1 MGNNNK
7 GSLILLTIISI
18 ATLLVAVAGATFGYF
33 NVSMN
38 GRGKDTT
45 IEVTNGTL
53 TVEHSENSSI
63 SVGAANAGTLVA
75 TKTFTING
83 LITGSSNLN
92 YEVDIKVNN
101 NTFEDNQL
109 VYTISSTND
118 ANNGSI
124 IPNNEER
131 VAIPSGNNTIVVG
144 KGLFAGPI
152 TNGATHTYTLK
163 IYVADGVSVKSDAKF
178 DAKVSIIQASK

>member
-7 GSLILLTIISI
+7 GSIVLLTIISI

-33 NVSMN
+33 NISMN
-38 GRGKDTT
+38 DKNKETT

-53 TVEHSENSSI
+53 TVEHADNSTV
-63 SVGAANAGTLVA
+63 SVGAANAGVLVA
-75 TKTFTING
+75 TKTFTISG

-92 YEVDIKVNN
+92 YEVDLKINN
-101 NTFEDNQL
+101 NTFADNQL
-109 VYTISSTND
+109 VYTINSIND
-118 ANNGSI
+118 SNNGTI
-124 IPNNEER
+124 IPNNDER
-131 VAIPSGNNTIVVG
+131 VAIPTGNNTIVIG

-163 IYVADGVSVKSDAKF
+163 IYVAHR
-178 DAKVSIIQASK
+178 

>member
-7 GSLILLTIISI
+7 GSMVLLTIISI

-33 NVSMN
+33 NISMSDKN
-38 GRGKDTT
+38 KETT

-53 TVEHSENSSI
+53 TIEHNDNSKINVAPSA
-63 SVGAANAGTLVA
+63 GGTLVA
-75 TKTFTING
+75 TKTFTVNG

-92 YEVDIKVNN
+92 YEVDIKIDN
-101 NTFEDNQL
+101 NTFADNQL
-109 VYTISSTND
+109 VYTIGSLND
-118 ANNGSI
+118 SNNGTI

-131 VAIPSGNNTIVVG
+131 VAIPAGNNTIVVG

-152 TNGATHTYTLK
+152 TNGASHTYTLN
-163 IYVADGVSVKSDAKF
+163 IYMADGVSADANARF
-178 DAKVSIIQASK
+178 DAKISVVQATK